1 MKDGIKKERYVYID
15 NLRLLMII
23 FVVIMHL
30 AVTYSGMGGW
40 YVIESKELGA
50 FQTAFFGLYQSFTQA
65 YFMGFLF
72 LISGYFVK
80 KSYDKKGF
88 WQFIYDRFVR
98 LGIPTLIY
106 MILINPFIMIVYIG
120 YRGEGQGILKAYIH
134 YITGFQFI
142 GSSGPLWFAF
152 ALFIFNVVYACLR
165 KGIKLQE
172 KSEKELPGRNAAV
185 QVILLI
191 AVSTFLIRLIQPVGT
206 SILNMQ
212 LCYFAQYIIL
222 FIAGVIAGKYRWF
235 SKLTYRNGRKWLFAA
250 LVPGIVFWGIMMIAG
265 GALDGKQDL
274 LNGGWYWQS
283 AAYALWESFTA
294 VAMSIGLLA
303 VFQEKYNR
311 QSRLVKTLS
320 DNSFAVYMFHPLI
333 IIPITFALTALPVDP
348 VIKFLM
354 ACILGIPLSF
364 LCTNYIFRRIPIIN
378 RVL

>member
-1 MKDGIKKERYVYID
+1 MEEGTKKVRYVYID
-15 NLRLLMII
+15 NLRLLMIV

-88 WQFIYDRFVR
+88 WQFIYERFVR

-106 MILINPFIMIVYIG
+106 MLLINPFIMIVYLG
-120 YRGEGQGILKAYIH
+120 YRGEGEGILKVYIH
-134 YITGFQFI
+134 YITSFQFI

-152 ALFIFNVVYACLR
+152 ALFIFNIVYACLR

-172 KSEKELPGRNAAV
+172 KREKELPGRNAAV
-185 QVILLI
+185 QVIFLI
-191 AVSTFLIRLIQPVGT
+191 AVSAFLIRLIQPVGT

-222 FIAGVIAGKYRWF
+222 FIAGITAGKYRWF
-235 SKLTYRNGRKWLFAA
+235 SKLTYRDGRKWLFAA
-250 LVPGIVFWGIMMIAG
+250 LVPGIVCWGIMMIAG

-303 VFQEKYNR
+303 VFQEKHNR

-333 IIPITFALTALPVDP
+333 IIPITFALTALPADP
-348 VIKFLM
+348 VIKFLI

-364 LCTNYIFRRIPIIN
+364 LCANYIFRRIPIIN